1 MSGEAE
7 RSGILV
13 VDKGRGATSFDVVAI
28 VRRRLGV
35 RRIGHA
41 GTLDPD
47 ATGVLPILVGEATKL
62 TPYLVDQD
70 KEYVATLRFG
80 VTTDTHDVTG
90 RVLSE
95 TPVADLTTARLEDAC
110 RVFVGSIQQVPPM
123 YSAVHHHGRRLYE
136 LAREGIEVERAPREV
151 VIRSIAIEKVDGP
164 RATLRIVCGKG
175 TYVRVLA
182 ADLGAALGCGA
193 VVESLVRS
201 RVGPFDLRDAVSWRE
216 LTERRSEAPE
226 RRSEAP
232 ERRSDGDLWSR
243 VRPVE
248 TALAGW
254 PSVRLDGPGA
264 AAFGHGQAADVI
276 PAAASTVGFV
286 RVHEADGPMIG
297 VGELT
302 AGGRKVR
309 PVRIL
314 HADRPRARILPA

>member
-1 MSGEAE
+1 MSRESGS
-7 RSGILV
+7 SGILV
-13 VDKGRGATSFDVVAI
+13 VDKGRGVTSFDVVAI
-28 VRRRLGV
+28 VRRRLVV

-70 KEYVATLRFG
+70 KEYVATVRFG
-80 VTTDTHDVTG
+80 VTTDTHDLSG
-90 RVLSE
+90 RILSE
-95 TPVADLTTARLEDAC
+95 TRVADLAPARIEEAC
-110 RVFVGSIQQVPPM
+110 RAFVGQIQQVPPM
-123 YSAVHHHGRRLYE
+123 YSAVHHQGRRLYE
-136 LAREGIEVERAPREV
+136 LAREGIEVERAPRDV
-151 VIRSIAIEKVDGP
+151 VIRSIAIEKVDRP
-164 RATLRIVCGKG
+164 WATLRIVCGKG

-193 VVESLVRS
+193 AVESLVRW
-201 RVGPFDLRDAVSWRE
+201 RVGPFDLRDSVSWSE
-216 LTERRSEAPE
+216 LTESTR
-226 RRSEAP
+226 
-232 ERRSDGDLWSR
+232 DLWSR
-243 VRPVE
+243 MRPVE

-276 PAAASTVGFV
+276 PAAAALEGFV
-286 RVHEADGPMIG
+286 RVHDADGPMIG

-302 AGGRKVR
+302 AGGNKVR

-314 HADRPRARILPA
+314 HADRPRTRILPA

>member
-1 MSGEAE
+1 VSGETA

-13 VDKGRGATSFDVVAI
+13 ADKGRGATSFDVVAV

-41 GTLDPD
+41 GTLDPE

-70 KEYVATLRFG
+70 KEYVTTLRFG
-80 VTTDTHDVTG
+80 VTTDTHDVSG
-90 RVLSE
+90 RVLSQ
-95 TPVADLTTARLEDAC
+95 TPVDELDAARLEDAC
-110 RVFVGSIQQVPPM
+110 RAFVGQIRQVPPM
-123 YSAVHHHGRRLYE
+123 YSAIHHQGRRLYE
-136 LAREGIEVERAPREV
+136 LAREGIEVERAAREV
-151 VIRSIAIEKVDGP
+151 VIRSIAIEKIEGP

-182 ADLGAALGCGA
+182 ADLGAALGCGGA
-193 VVESLVRS
+193 VETLVRW
-201 RVGPFDLRDAVSWRE
+201 RVGPFDLRDAVSWNE
-216 LTERRSEAPE
+216 LCSEA
-226 RRSEAP
+226 RNR
-232 ERRSDGDLWSR
+232 DLWSR

-254 PSVRLDGPGA
+254 PSVRLDGPGV

-276 PAAASTVGFV
+276 PAAAAAEGYV
-286 RVHEADGPMIG
+286 RVHDADGPMLG
-297 VGELT
+297 VGELM
-302 AGGRKVR
+302 AGGSKVR

-314 HADRPRARILPA
+314 HADRPRTRILPA